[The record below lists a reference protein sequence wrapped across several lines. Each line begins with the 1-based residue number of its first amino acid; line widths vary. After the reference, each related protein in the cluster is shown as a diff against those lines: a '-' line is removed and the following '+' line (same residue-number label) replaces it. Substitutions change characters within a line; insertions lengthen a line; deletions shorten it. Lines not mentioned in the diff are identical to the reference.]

1 MSEDLVVFAW
11 AWFEVFMDQVVND
24 GISYGPR
31 KPELHSHLEGVSFM
45 YLELYAKKE
54 SLNAIEWKWT

>member
-1 MSEDLVVFAW
+1 MSEDLAVFGW

-31 KPELHSHLEGVSFM
+31 KPELDSHIEGVSFT

-54 SLNAIEWKWT
+54 SLNEIEWKWT

>member
-1 MSEDLVVFAW
+1 MNEMKVFAW
-11 AWFEVFMDQVVND
+11 AWFEMFKDDVVND

-31 KPELHSHLEGVSFM
+31 KPELTSRVEGVSFI

-54 SLNAIEWKWT
+54 DLEQIEWRWV